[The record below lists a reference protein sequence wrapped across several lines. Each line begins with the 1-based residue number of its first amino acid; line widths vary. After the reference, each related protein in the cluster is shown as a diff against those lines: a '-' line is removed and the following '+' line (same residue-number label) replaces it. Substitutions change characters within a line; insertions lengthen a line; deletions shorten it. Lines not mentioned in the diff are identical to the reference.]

1 MVRRCLL
8 PLFLVAALLL
18 PRWATAHDLF
28 PGFLELEATGV
39 SDYQMLWKLPLLQGR
54 ELPLAPRFPD
64 DCALN
69 GDLATSREARA
80 LVYRAQLRCRE
91 PLEGRAISI
100 DGLGGAGTEVLLRV
114 KPWQTDSLQTLLIQP
129 EQPSAVIPSASEA
142 DGHPGVWSYLRL
154 GIEHILLG
162 GDHLL
167 LLLGLVLI
175 VRDGL
180 MLLKTVTAFTLA
192 NSITLSVS
200 AVGIVQIPAAP
211 LNAAIALSILFMGT
225 EVVRFLRG
233 RTSFTLRHPWLL
245 ACGFGLLHGFGYA
258 RGLADLGLPHH
269 ELLLA
274 LLLFN
279 VGIEIGQDLFVVLV
293 LGLQRS
299 FRQLQIR
306 WPLWVQRLPAWAIGC
321 AGAYWTIE
329 TTLAMLSG
337 GA

>member
-1 MVRRCLL
+1 MLRRLVL
-8 PLFLVAALLL
+8 PLLLVVALML
-18 PRWATAHDLF
+18 PRWANAHDLF
-28 PGFLELEATGV
+28 PGFLELKATAA
-39 SDYQMLWKLPLLQGR
+39 SDYQVLWKLPLFKGQR
-54 ELPLAPRFPD
+54 LPIAPRFPD
-64 DCALN
+64 DCALQ
-69 GDLATSREARA
+69 GGLDSQREARA
-80 LVYRAQLRCRE
+80 LVVRTQLQCKT

-100 DGLGGAGTEVLLRV
+100 DGLGAAGTEVLLRV
-114 KPWQTDSLQTLLIQP
+114 QPWQSNTQQTLLIQP
-129 EQPSAVIPSASEA
+129 EQPSATVPTAAEA
-142 DGHPGVWSYLRL
+142 AEQPGVWSYLRL

-162 GDHLL
+162 VDHLL

-175 VRDGL
+175 VCDGW
-180 MLLKTVTAFTLA
+180 MLLKTVSAFTLA

-200 AVGIVQIPAAP
+200 AVGIVDVPAGP

-233 RTSFTLRHPWLL
+233 RTSFTLRHPWVL

-258 RGLADLGLPHH
+258 RGLAELGLPHH

-279 VGIEIGQDLFVVLV
+279 VGIEIGQDIFVLLV

-299 FRQLQIR
+299 FRQLEIR
-306 WPLWVQRLPAWAIGC
+306 WPVWVQRVPAWIIGC
-321 AGAYWTIE
+321 AGAYWTIQ
-329 TTLAMLSG
+329 TTLAMVTG

>member
-1 MVRRCLL
+1 MLRRVVL
-8 PLFLVAALLL
+8 PLLLVVALLL
-18 PRWATAHDLF
+18 PRWVSAHDLF
-28 PGFLELEATGV
+28 PGFLELKATAA
-39 SDYQMLWKLPLLQGR
+39 SDYQVVWKLPLLQGQR
-54 ELPLAPRFPD
+54 LPIAPRFPE
-64 DCALN
+64 DCALQ
-69 GDLATSREARA
+69 GALDSQREARA
-80 LVYRAQLRCRE
+80 LVVRAQLQCRT

-100 DGLGGAGTEVLLRV
+100 DQLGAAGTEVLLRV
-114 KPWQTDSLQTLLIQP
+114 QPWQSTTQQTLLIQP
-129 EQPSAVIPSASEA
+129 EQPSATVPSAA
-142 DGHPGVWSYLRL
+142 DAAQQPGVWSYLRL

-162 GDHLL
+162 VDHLL

-175 VRDGL
+175 VRDGW
-180 MLLKTVTAFTLA
+180 MLLKTVSAFTLA

-200 AVGIVQIPAAP
+200 AVGIVDVPPGP

-233 RTSFTLRHPWLL
+233 QTSFTLRHPWVL

-258 RGLADLGLPHH
+258 RGLSELGLPHH

-279 VGIEIGQDLFVVLV
+279 VGIEIGQDIFVLLV

-299 FRQLQIR
+299 FHQLQIR
-306 WPLWVQRLPAWAIGC
+306 WPVWVQRMPAWTIGC
-321 AGAYWTIE
+321 AGAYWTIQ
-329 TTLAMLSG
+329 TTLAMLTG